1 MKSIVHRMLA
11 FLVIGALAS
20 VLALGKTTEKKV
32 TFLQSLNVNGT
43 VIKKGTYKVVFN
55 EETGE
60 LTIKK
65 GEKVLA
71 TAPAKLE
78 KTTDRNSFYIHS
90 ASGESGKEPALVSV
104 SLKDGNLATIVNSG
118 DNKGLTVKQ

>member
-11 FLVIGALAS
+11 FLVVGALAS
-20 VLALGKTTEKKV
+20 MLALGKTTEKKV

-43 VIKKGTYKVVFN
+43 VIKKGTYNVAFN

-60 LTIKK
+60 LSIKK
-65 GEKVLA
+65 GGKILA
-71 TAPAKLE
+71 TAPARLE
-78 KTTDRNSFYIHS
+78 KTTARNSFYTHS
-90 ASGESGKEPALVSV
+90 ASGDPATEPALVSV